1 MSDGVSVVIC
11 CHNGASRL
19 PATLARLKAQELGS
33 VPCEVLFIDNA
44 STDGSAEVMLAS
56 WERSS
61 VPLRVIREPKL
72 GVRYA
77 RERGLAEAQYEFLG
91 FIDDDNWVARDWVAT
106 AYQVLST
113 ECSLGAVGSIRDPVC
128 EVASPEWFHSFH
140 SDYAILTQ
148 GDLEEIQDPPS
159 YLPTAGLCV
168 RKAAWRALI
177 RDGFRFHLQG
187 RQGKRLS
194 SGEDLELTQA
204 LRLNGWKLRV
214 EPRLRLQHF
223 MPEQRLKWSYLRRL
237 QRSSSASSVMLDAY
251 TEYNLRAQPGLKFW
265 FGQCWWCQVVK
276 SLIDISRR
284 PRATLAALYSTA
296 ESRYDVIEVERLFGR
311 VLGLLQFRA
320 RYGESR
326 REVRRA
332 LWRCESEW

>member
-1 MSDGVSVVIC
+1 M
-11 CHNGASRL
+11 
-19 PATLARLKAQELGS
+19 PATLARLKAQELGI

-44 STDGSAEVMLAS
+44 STDVSAEVTLAS

-159 YLPTAGLCV
+159 YLPTAGLESTDS
-168 RKAAWRALI
+168 RRI
-177 RDGFRFHLQG
+177 PFSPPG
-187 RQGKRLS
+187 S
-194 SGEDLELTQA
+194 
-204 LRLNGWKLRV
+204 
-214 EPRLRLQHF
+214 
-223 MPEQRLKWSYLRRL
+223 QREATL
-237 QRSSSASSVMLDAY
+237 QRRGPGIDAGSS
-251 TEYNLRAQPGLKFW
+251 P
-265 FGQCWWCQVVK
+265 
-276 SLIDISRR
+276 
-284 PRATLAALYSTA
+284 
-296 ESRYDVIEVERLFGR
+296 ERLEITR
-311 VLGLLQFRA
+311 
-320 RYGESR
+320 
-326 REVRRA
+326 
-332 LWRCESEW
+332 